1 MALDINP
8 GPYGDMLDPGQ
19 LNYRVQGGTGD
30 EGIGISDPERFYRD
44 ERRYGNESEYAYYCS
59 DMRYMFY
66 NELIS
71 PPEKHG
77 FDLLQRAVYWL
88 HVRDMKV
95 RHLSGQLT
103 GDTERYYAY
112 VEDILFVNYREGD
125 AKVREC
131 YLRVPVPSA
140 FMNTFNA
147 SLCHRFNRPLDY
159 IHGTCEYSGPEPLYC
174 ICVAI
179 PEKISIMEKLC
190 WESMLGANSYYQCMK
205 MREVMSNP
213 SKYGINGTQASASAL
228 LIKQTAAVD
237 INNRRFQPEQGNQS
251 V

>member
-1 MALDINP
+1 MALDLNP
-8 GPYGDMLDPGQ
+8 GPYGYPYLDT
-19 LNYRVQGGTGD
+19 LNYRAQKGTGD

-44 ERRYGNESEYAYYCS
+44 ERRYGSESEYAYCGL
-59 DMRYMFY
+59 DMSYTVA

-77 FDLLQRAVYWL
+77 FDLLQRAAYWL

-95 RHLSGQLT
+95 RSGSGQRY
-103 GDTERYYAY
+103 GDKERYYVY
-112 VEDILFVNYREGD
+112 VEDILFVNYRQGD
-125 AKVREC
+125 ATMLEG
-131 YLRVPVPSA
+131 YLNVPVPSA
-140 FMNTFNA
+140 FMDTFNA

-159 IHGTCEYSGPEPLYC
+159 IHGTCEYRGPEPLYC

-190 WESMLGANSYYQCMK
+190 WESMLGANTYYQCMK
-205 MREVMSNP
+205 MREVISNP

-228 LIKQTAAVD
+228 LLKQTAAVD
-237 INNRRFQPEQGNQS
+237 INNRRFQPEQGSQS

>member
-1 MALDINP
+1 MALYTNP
-8 GPYGDMLDPGQ
+8 GPYGAMYPGAV
-19 LNYRVQGGTGD
+19 NYRVKRGTGD

-44 ERRYGNESEYAYYCS
+44 ERRYSNESEYAYYCS

-77 FDLLQRAVYWL
+77 FDLLQRAAYWL
-88 HVRDMKV
+88 HVRDMRV
-95 RHLSGQLT
+95 QSGSGQWC
-103 GDTERYYAY
+103 GDEERYYAY
-112 VEDILFVNYREGD
+112 VEDILFVNYRQGD
-125 AKVREC
+125 ATIREG
-131 YLRVPVPSA
+131 YLNVPVPSA
-140 FMNTFNA
+140 FMDTFNA

-159 IHGTCEYSGPEPLYC
+159 IHGTCEYRGNERLYC

-190 WESMLGANSYYQCMK
+190 WESMLGANTYYQCMK
-205 MREVMSNP
+205 MREVISNP
-213 SKYGINGTQASASAL
+213 AKYGLEGTQASASAL

-237 INNRRFQPEQGNQS
+237 INGRRFLDEPENGNA
-251 V
+251 